1 MTSCTSVEVTARRP
15 RSTVTVTRPVISTTI
30 VDDGRGGGGV
40 AQSYIHLQNSPASTW
55 VVNHNLSYY
64 PAVSVVSL
72 TGDVV
77 HGDVNYSG
85 QQQITITF
93 SAPFAG
99 RVYIS

>member
-1 MTSCTSVEVTARRP
+1 MSSCDSVEVSTRRP
-15 RSTVTVTRPVISTTI
+15 RSTVTITKPIIKTTI
-30 VDDGRGGGGV
+30 VDDGRSGGGA
-40 AQSYIHLQNSPASTW
+40 AQSYIHLQNSPSSTW

-85 QQQITITF
+85 QQQVTITF

-99 RVYIS
+99 RVYLS